1 MRTLTAFALAAGLT
15 GMLSLPARAA
25 HHHNEYWLHHDTSV
39 DDELHGLSKSLD
51 LNKDQESRVRKALD
65 DRQEAFD
72 NMSNQI
78 KQAYDNADNQI
89 RNVLT
94 KDQQGKYD
102 KMVEKRNHEG
112 EERD

>member
-1 MRTLTAFALAAGLT
+1 MRSLIALTLAAGLA
-15 GMLSLPARAA
+15 GAICSPARAGHD
-25 HHHNEYWLHHDTSV
+25 HHGEYWLHHDTSV

-51 LNKDQESRVRKALD
+51 LNKDQEGRVRKALD
-65 DRQEAFD
+65 DRQAAFD

-94 KDQQGKYD
+94 QDQQKKYN
-102 KMVEKRNHEG
+102 KMVEKRGKKMN
-112 EERD
+112 D